1 MITLAR
7 PGDPNLFE
15 DVDSALGDIVGAGLR
30 VLAQD
35 VFELMP
41 DLADRI
47 KRGARVLKDHGH
59 FATAQITHLRF
70 VRGADID
77 PGERYRALGDAA
89 GAVEDAHHGK

>member
-35 VFELMP
+35 VFDLMP

-47 KRGARVLKDHGH
+47 KRGPRVLKDHRH
-59 FATAQITHLRF
+59 FAALHF
-70 VRGADID
+70 VQDVRQEARAASHIAWNKHID
-77 PGERYRALGDAA
+77 PRLRCTRSAL
-89 GAVEDAHHGK
+89 